1 VLAVCRICVGVVGSA
16 CALSDAQDP
25 RMFVKILIIEVLSLP
40 SLPSLRSTPACA
52 RFQLLTDD
60 CGFRFSAPLLGSSE
74 SLLALSCHLTP
85 AHLSDL
91 HSLNSSNRRE
101 AGRSNQSLLSQA
113 SKLTTVLTE
122 IIFLLFIIHQVCIR
136 NGLFI
141 D

>member
-1 VLAVCRICVGVVGSA
+1 MGSVLLALPVPCPMHRI
-16 CALSDAQDP
+16 
-25 RMFVKILIIEVLSLP
+25 
-40 SLPSLRSTPACA
+40 PACSS
-52 RFQLLTDD
+52 RSLSS
-60 CGFRFSAPLLGSSE
+60 RFSAPLLGSSE

-91 HSLNSSNRRE
+91 HSLSSSNRME

-122 IIFLLFIIHQVCIR
+122 IIFLLFITHQVCIR